1 MPPNHKRR
9 APAMEPAAGGAGQQ
23 RQNKASAGKKAK
35 KGGGGR
41 WPAVKPKKD
50 LQINRLKGTHLLTVS
65 TPHPPWPGNPYSPMV
80 ASNIL

>member
-1 MPPNHKRR
+1 
-9 APAMEPAAGGAGQQ
+9 MEPAAGGAGQQ

-35 KGGGGR
+35 KGGGR

-80 ASNIL
+80 VSNIL

>member
-1 MPPNHKRR
+1 
-9 APAMEPAAGGAGQQ
+9 MEPAVGGAGQQ

-35 KGGGGR
+35 KGGGEGGR

-50 LQINRLKGTHLLTVS
+50 LQINRLKGTHLLSVS